1 MAKAAHAVPAGLR
14 TMTPQ
19 LAVDNAGR
27 TIDWYKRAFG
37 AEELGRS
44 LGPDG
49 RVMHAEVRIGDSH
62 FYVNDVMMGKG
73 PKELGGSP
81 VSFWLYV
88 DDCDAFF
95 KRAIDAGATEKM
107 PLIDQFWGDR
117 AGSVADPEG
126 INWWIATRKEDLTRQ
141 EMDARAAEFFKQQMA
156 SQGAGG

>member
-1 MAKAAHAVPAGLR
+1 MAKAVRPVPAGLR

-19 LAVDNAGR
+19 LALDNAAR

-49 RVMHAEVRIGDSH
+49 RIMHAEVKIGDSH

-81 VSFWLYV
+81 ASFWLYV
-88 DDCDAFF
+88 DDSDALF
-95 KRAIDAGATEKM
+95 KRAVDAGATVQM
-107 PLIDQFWGDR
+107 PLTDQFWGDR

-126 INWWIATRKEDLTRQ
+126 ISWWIATRKEDFTKE
-141 EMDARAAEFFKQQMA
+141 EMEARAAEFFKQA
-156 SQGAGG
+156 AAHGGGS